1 MKLQDLRQEPDWD
14 SLSWAKSFRGNT
26 PPLNMAEARLTGVAR
41 LESGALIIQ
50 TQIGRYQ
57 PRAVLRLI
65 DPGAESMMGSWLR
78 ERIGRR
84 LGDLDE
90 EEVSSSGEP
99 ART

>member
-26 PPLNMAEARLTGVAR
+26 PPLNMAEARPTGVRR
-41 LESGALIIQ
+41 LESGALIQ

-65 DPGAESMMGSWLR
+65 DSGAESMMDSWLR

-90 EEVSSSGEP
+90 EEMSTSGEP